1 MAERSR
7 AERIG
12 SAFVKMADTLVVDY
26 DVFDLLHTLVDE
38 AAAVLDA
45 AAAGLLLVD
54 PDGSLQVMATT
65 SAECQVVEELQVESG
80 AGPCVDSY
88 RTGTPVAVDD
98 IAATTSRWPAFAA
111 CALSQGFGSLLAV
124 PMRLRSRTVG
134 SLALFS
140 HGTGPFPAEDAA
152 ITQAFADMA
161 TIALLQERAA
171 KESVLIN
178 EQLQRALNGRIL
190 IEQAKGMIAHT
201 SNVDMGAAFALLR
214 DYARSHNQTVYETAD
229 RIINN
234 RKFSV

>member
-7 AERIG
+7 AERIS

-80 AGPCVDSY
+80 TGPCVDCY

-98 IAATTSRWPAFAA
+98 IAAKTSRWPAFAA
-111 CALSQGFGSLLAV
+111 CALSQGFGSLLSV

-134 SLALFS
+134 SRSAMGRGPPPPRTLLSPRPSPTWQLSPFCRNALRR
-140 HGTGPFPAEDAA
+140 
-152 ITQAFADMA
+152 
-161 TIALLQERAA
+161 RA
-171 KESVLIN
+171 S
-178 EQLQRALNGRIL
+178 
-190 IEQAKGMIAHT
+190 
-201 SNVDMGAAFALLR
+201 
-214 DYARSHNQTVYETAD
+214 
-229 RIINN
+229 
-234 RKFSV
+234 

>member
-1 MAERSR
+1 MTA
-7 AERIG
+7 
-12 SAFVKMADTLVVDY
+12 K
-26 DVFDLLHTLVDE
+26 
-38 AAAVLDA
+38 
-45 AAAGLLLVD
+45 
-54 PDGSLQVMATT
+54 T
-65 SAECQVVEELQVESG
+65 SH
-80 AGPCVDSY
+80 
-88 RTGTPVAVDD
+88 
-98 IAATTSRWPAFAA
+98 WPAFAA

-140 HGTGPFPAEDAA
+140 HGTGPATAEDAA

-171 KESVLIN
+171 RESVLIN

-229 RIINN
+229 RMINN
-234 RKFSV
+234 REFSV